1 MTNENDL
8 INECCE
14 GKQKIP
20 DCVTSQHS
28 KHETLNKEIEDI
40 MKRIDCMVRGNM
52 KKDPKK
58 PPWVEK
64 QKVVFK
70 YGISKF
76 VIWLQKKYLEEEHK
90 KINPNIVKLRRDYRD
105 DKKGWRYDSIGIKNP
120 EDWEEIKKIIDIDF
134 ASDLGWITK
143 EEAVKEIKKEPTKKK
158 ITEVLEKRPSL
169 VFDFLDGTKISEMD
183 RKKIVKLNKI
193 MYEKNQEIFGT
204 YIKIF
209 EKLLKIKK
217 RDEKYLNEFDSI
229 VNDISIY
236 GITST
241 LNHVTYRLGK
251 IEIFEKKIMDETTYE
266 RKGKESIHRFL
277 EDNIWIF
284 GEDYQVLQSD
294 KPLRKLIGNHFSK
307 RDKKYSNIRPD
318 FACSTFGKKLVII
331 EIKRPKYNM
340 KIGDINQVELYR
352 NVAEHYSSDNFDNPE
367 CYLIVSSIPRDL
379 RRTVKDRDKQG
390 IHVMTYRDVVK
401 DVKIRYKRL
410 REVLKEDIDKIIKRI
425 E

>member
-1 MTNENDL
+1 MTD
-8 INECCE
+8 ECCE

-20 DCVTSQHS
+20 DCASSQHS
-28 KHETLNKEIEDI
+28 KHKTLNKEIEHI
-40 MKRIDCMVRGNM
+40 MQRIDSMIRGHVT
-52 KKDPKK
+52 KEPKK
-58 PPWVEK
+58 PSWVK
-64 QKVVFK
+64 NQKVVYN
-70 YGISKF
+70 YGIAKLIVRITEGFKKKQEKQTPDIIQLYRSYGKETSKKSLAWF
-76 VIWLQKKYLEEEHK
+76 
-90 KINPNIVKLRRDYRD
+90 D
-105 DKKGWRYDSIGIKNP
+105 DSININRV
-120 EDWEEIKKIIDIDF
+120 EDWDEIKRIIDCEYGLI
-134 ASDLGWITK
+134 LGWISKK
-143 EEAVKEIKKEPTKKK
+143 EALKKLEKEPTKKK
-158 ITEVLEKRPSL
+158 INEVIEKRPSL

-204 YIKIF
+204 YVKIF

-217 RDEKYLNEFDSI
+217 RDEKYLNELDSI

-266 RKGKESIHRFL
+266 RKGKDSIHRFL

-294 KPLRKLIGNHFSK
+294 KPLRKLIGDHFSK
-307 RDKKYSNIRPD
+307 KDKKYSKIRPD
-318 FACSTFGKKLVII
+318 FACSTFEKKLVII

-352 NVAEHYSSDNFDNPE
+352 NVAERYSSDDFDNPE